1 MRNIVLQIDYT
12 QLSHVEQYILGTL
25 IVCLIGGI
33 VWLATQLIRERQKS
47 HDISLKAI
55 EALGANNEII
65 RNNTDILNEIKAK
78 LK

>member
-1 MRNIVLQIDYT
+1 MIHLQIDYS

-25 IVCLIGGI
+25 ILCLIGGI
-33 VWLATQLIRERQKS
+33 VWLATQLIQERKKS

-65 RNNTDILNEIKAK
+65 RNNTEVLNQIKAR
-78 LK
+78 L

>member
-25 IVCLIGGI
+25 ILCLIGGI

>member
-1 MRNIVLQIDYT
+1 MIHLQIDYS

-25 IVCLIGGI
+25 ILCLIGGI
-33 VWLATQLIRERQKS
+33 VWLATQLIKERQKS

-65 RNNTDILNEIKAK
+65 RNNTEVLNQIKAR
-78 LK
+78 L

>member
-1 MRNIVLQIDYT
+1 MILQIDYS

-25 IVCLIGGI
+25 ILCLIGGI

-65 RNNTDILNEIKAK
+65 RNNTEVLNQIKAR
-78 LK
+78 L

>member
-1 MRNIVLQIDYT
+1 MILQIDYS

-25 IVCLIGGI
+25 ILCLIGGI
-33 VWLATQLIRERQKS
+33 VWLATQLIKERQKS

-65 RNNTDILNEIKAK
+65 RNNTEVLNQIKAR
-78 LK
+78 L

>member
-1 MRNIVLQIDYT
+1 MIHLQIDYS

-25 IVCLIGGI
+25 ILCLIGGI

-65 RNNTDILNEIKAK
+65 RNNTEVLNQIKAR
-78 LK
+78 L